1 VRAAIEQSY
10 ALLPADEAELHRAAS
25 VLPGPFTVAAG
36 GAVLGGPDPGPLS
49 GTVTADLVARLVHH
63 SLLVPLGPAR
73 PGGPSRFAQ
82 LATVRGHA
90 AHAAGPDTAV
100 LRRRRDEWIAALIR
114 AKPPLGR
121 VAESA
126 WFDALDDDL
135 PTLRATLQYL
145 LVEEPSAE
153 GVRLAGRLGT
163 FWYFRS
169 KTIEGRTW
177 AERALEAEHLADPL
191 SAALVRLTLA
201 HHLSSG
207 GQDDLAAAH
216 LTAASELLDRTGDA
230 PSRTVA
236 EVQTLLAHSLV
247 VAGSLEPART
257 VAGSV
262 AAAARAAGGDADLDL
277 LAEACTALVDSGS
290 GVLPGGRLSAL
301 HGRAL
306 ALGNVHV
313 ALLVAG
319 MAVVS
324 AIRSGDAATALSW
337 SDRMIGHR
345 LVLGTSDGPV
355 AFELRGV
362 ATAMAGRPQEAV
374 RLFAAGR
381 TQALRNGLRWPAFE
395 ATPEVLRDV
404 TAALDPGAAERARAD
419 GARLTLA
426 DVVDPPRALPTPA

>member
-1 VRAAIEQSY
+1 M
-10 ALLPADEAELHRAAS
+10 
-25 VLPGPFTVAAG
+25 
-36 GAVLGGPDPGPLS
+36 
-49 GTVTADLVARLVHH
+49 
-63 SLLVPLGPAR
+63 
-73 PGGPSRFAQ
+73 
-82 LATVRGHA
+82 
-90 AHAAGPDTAV
+90 
-100 LRRRRDEWIAALIR
+100 
-114 AKPPLGR
+114 
-121 VAESA
+121 AESA

-135 PTLRATLQYL
+135 PTLRATLQNL
-145 LVEEPSAE
+145 LVEAPSAE

-177 AERALEAEHLADPL
+177 AERALEAEHLADPV

-207 GQDDLAAAH
+207 GQDDLAVVH
-216 LTAASELLDRTGDA
+216 LTAASRLLDRTGDA
-230 PSRTVA
+230 LSRTVA

-247 VAGSLEPART
+247 VAGSLEPARA
-257 VAGSV
+257 VAGAV
-262 AAAARAAGGDADLDL
+262 TAAARAAGGDADLDL
-277 LAEACTALVDSGS
+277 LAETCAALVDSGA
-290 GVLPGGRLSAL
+290 GALPTARLTAL
-301 HGRAL
+301 HDRAL

-319 MAVVS
+319 MAVVA
-324 AIRSGDAATALSW
+324 AIRSGNAATALSW

-362 ATAMAGRPQEAV
+362 ATAMAGRPREAV
-374 RLFAAGR
+374 RLFAAAR

-395 ATPEVLRDV
+395 ATPDVLRDV
-404 TAALDPGAAERARAD
+404 TAALDPGAAERARAE

-426 DVVDPPRALPTPA
+426 DVVDPPHALPTPA